1 MGLTV
6 FYQKYLESDNR
17 ISMQKKTES
26 NIKVVKSDIVPTS
39 EEIDTELEV
48 IYKTMNDKWKLYIK
62 NYLSTNNKGSAARAS
77 GFTGASIESYIYTIH
92 NEVNVKRAI
101 QLEKLKIFR
110 KLDMTNE
117 EILREIAA
125 VAKSNVSDYMEY
137 KTVEVV
143 TGYKK
148 NGEPLI
154 ERKTILTLKDSNTIP
169 YETMGALKSIKQN
182 KDGRIE
188 LILFDKTT
196 ALMKLAEYSGLF
208 NNENAN
214 DIVSKVLSDIT
225 VQGIEISLKVM
236 KLIEEKEVSIME
248 SE

>member
-1 MGLTV
+1 MNSNE
-6 FYQKYLESDNR
+6 K
-17 ISMQKKTES
+17 ITES
-26 NIKVVKSDIVPTS
+26 SIYGVNPDASLTNEQIAK
-39 EEIDTELEV
+39 ELCK

-92 NEVNVKRAI
+92 NETNVRRAI

-117 EILREIAA
+117 EILCEIAA
-125 VAKSNVSDYMEY
+125 IATSNIADYMEY

-236 KLIEEKEVSIME
+236 KLIEEK
-248 SE
+248 